1 MSRGNKRQANAC
13 PDGAAATLK
22 DDPRPWICILD
33 GSVERTGALVAA
45 RREAELLAGDARFLL
60 VLPTESGVRD
70 VDLPEFE
77 RIERLPVAMLR
88 KSTRSLVTYGPM
100 LLVGGW
106 WLRRLLERQGC
117 SRLQV
122 NDFYLAHAFFARML
136 GFRGIIS
143 TWLRIDPRRFGFA
156 GRVWLALASRFSDRL
171 VVVSRTVRDQAPQW
185 SEVALIYDPA
195 PLLGNIGR
203 PQGGR
208 FVFLSNYI
216 DGKGQDLAIR
226 AFHRLAQSRPD
237 GALVFHGGTMGLDKN
252 RAYLDRLKAA
262 AAAGPGATRIRFEGP
277 ADGPAEAYAGA
288 LAALNFSRSESFSLT
303 CQEASA
309 AGLPIIATRS
319 GGPEEIIEDGRTGF
333 LVELD
338 NVEAMT
344 ERMMW
349 LLDHPEEARIM
360 GEAGQKRV
368 ADLFSPP
375 SAASALREIFNISYA
390 DRHNRQ

>member
-1 MSRGNKRQANAC
+1 MLNG
-13 PDGAAATLK
+13 
-22 DDPRPWICILD
+22 DPRPWICILD

-70 VDLPEFE
+70 FDAPEFDQ
-77 RIERLPVAMLR
+77 IERLPVAMLR
-88 KSTRSLVTYGPM
+88 KSASSLLTYGPT

-106 WLRRLLERQGC
+106 RLRKLLERQGC

-136 GFRGIIS
+136 GFKGIIS
-143 TWLRIDPRRFGFA
+143 TWLRIDPCRFGVA

-185 SEVALIYDPA
+185 SEAALIYDPA
-195 PLLGNIGR
+195 PLLGNIGHT
-203 PQGGR
+203 QGGR
-208 FVFLSNYI
+208 FVFLGNFI
-216 DGKGQDLAIR
+216 DGKGQDLAIS
-226 AFHRLAQSRPD
+226 AFHRLAESRPE
-237 GALVFHGGTMGLDKN
+237 GELVFHGGTMGLDKN
-252 RAYLDRLKAA
+252 RAYLKRLKAA
-262 AAAGPGATRIRFEGP
+262 AAAGPGARRIRFEGP

-309 AGLPIIATRS
+309 AGLPVIATRS
-319 GGPEEIIEDGRTGF
+319 GGPDEIIEDGRTGF

-344 ERMMW
+344 ERMSW
-349 LLDHPEEARIM
+349 LLDHAEEARLM
-360 GEAGQKRV
+360 GETGRKRV
-368 ADLFSPP
+368 ADLFSPQ
-375 SAASALREIFNISYA
+375 SAAVALREIFKL
-390 DRHNRQ
+390 